1 MLSWRQSVLK
11 IISDLKFISGLP
23 RCPRLARPSS
33 PLRKTSRPRR
43 GGNKNIQMSLSPLLP
58 SKVPPGDFA
67 DCQGFARPVT
77 KSFNTK

>member
-23 RCPRLARPSS
+23 RCPNS
-33 PLRKTSRPRR
+33 PLRKTSRPRH

-77 KSFNTK
+77 KRFNTK